1 MSKIH
6 KNIKDQKRVIRVYFK
21 DYWKKSNYVFL
32 GISILVLIIGYYFMM
47 DGSWD
52 STLSMSISPVV
63 LLIAY
68 LILIP
73 LSIFFKFPSK
83 IKEKLSAPSKD

>member
-1 MSKIH
+1 
-6 KNIKDQKRVIRVYFK
+6 
-21 DYWKKSNYVFL
+21 
-32 GISILVLIIGYYFMM
+32 MM

-52 STLSMSISPVV
+52 STLSMSVSPVV

-73 LSIFFKFPSK
+73 LSIFFKIPSK